1 MRLEAVGDQPST
13 PSRKDFEAPVTLS
26 HPTTER
32 RHWLVDVAHH
42 AGLYDL
48 KLQANAPFTQIR
60 AAWAE
65 IARAS
70 GISEEALAERVA
82 QHFRLTVADL
92 GAVEHQT
99 AKLIPEKTARK
110 HGVLPLQ
117 ASDQMLVVATSDPL
131 SIEAEQEIQFLSGRQ
146 AVFQVAAPGPLLEA
160 IERAYSREKI
170 VDFVLQTLAA
180 EAASEDVLIVKD
192 RSADVAA
199 VEGPQPT
206 HSIANLVHRVLG
218 RAIESGASAVLVGPS
233 NDSGHVRFRID
244 GVAEHFMHLPTP
256 ALVRMIRRIKELARL
271 NPDVRGQPQEGR
283 FRATVGGQAYRM
295 HVTTEPAGSLDRA
308 SIRITRPEGHP
319 SLAELPLT
327 PDEHIALARLTDGR
341 GGLVLVAVPDGATGS
356 YVLRSLTKTLGSA
369 GAKVVSLET
378 SIDYDLEGV
387 KSVLVD
393 PAGGLGFRE
402 ALAAALEGGPDV
414 VALSDFTD
422 ASAAGLAVEA
432 AQRGTLVLAVCRGED
447 AISGVA
453 RLTTLGLDRGRIA
466 ASLRAVIAERLLR
479 RICGDCG
486 KSVRAPD
493 DVPMGERALSEAYG
507 LQPNRVPVGC
517 DACRGTGFRG
527 RVPILEIIPF
537 EGRLAEMIGAG
548 ALLSDLKNTARTMGL
563 PDLRDI
569 GMRRVLAG
577 ETSIQEVERVL
588 GRSLS
593 KEGGSA
599 TRVLVVDD
607 SAADR
612 LLMKTLLE
620 QHGFS
625 VTEAPNGAAALK
637 LLEVSSGVS
646 VVLLDLLM
654 PEMDGRET
662 LGRLRSSVRTAG
674 IPVVILT
681 ASDDPDL
688 ELQLLEA
695 GADDYLGK
703 PVDPARLVARVR
715 SVIRRSAWPTESA
728 MV

>member
-1 MRLEAVGDQPST
+1 MTVSY
-13 PSRKDFEAPVTLS
+13 
-26 HPTTER
+26 PTAER

-42 AGLYDL
+42 AGLHDL
-48 KLQANAPFTQIR
+48 KLQAGAPFTQIR

-82 QHFRLTVADL
+82 QHFRLKAADL
-92 GAVEHQT
+92 QAVEHQT

-131 SIEAEQEIQFLSGRQ
+131 SIEAEQEIQFLAGRQ

-180 EAASEDVLIVKD
+180 EAATEDVQIVKE
-192 RSADVAA
+192 RSADVARTEA
-199 VEGPQPT
+199 PSPT
-206 HSIANLVHRVLG
+206 HSIANLAHRVLG
-218 RAIESGASAVLVGPS
+218 RAIEAGASAVLIGPA
-233 NDSGHVRFRID
+233 NDSGHVQFRID

-283 FRATVGGQAYRM
+283 FRATVGGQTYRM
-295 HVTTEPAGSLDRA
+295 HVSTEPAGSLDRA
-308 SIRITRPEGHP
+308 SIRITRPGGHP
-319 SLAELPLT
+319 SLSDLPLT
-327 PDEHIALARLTDGR
+327 EGEHAALSGLTDGR
-341 GGLVLVAVPDGATGS
+341 GGLVLVAVPENGGGS
-356 YVLRSLTKTLGSA
+356 YVVRSLLQTLGSA

-378 SIDYDLEGV
+378 SVDYDLEGV
-387 KSVLVD
+387 RSVQVD
-393 PAGGLGFRE
+393 PIRGLGFRE
-402 ALAAALEGGPDV
+402 SLAGALESGPDV

-422 ASAAGLAVEA
+422 ASAAALAVEA

-453 RLTTLGLDRGRIA
+453 RLTTLGLDRARIA
-466 ASLRAVIAERLLR
+466 GSLRAVIAERLLR

-486 KSVRAPD
+486 KSVTAPD
-493 DVPMGERALSEAYG
+493 DVPMGERALSEVYG
-507 LQPNRVPVGC
+507 LKPDRVPVGC
-517 DACRGTGFRG
+517 ETCRGTGFRG

-537 EGRLAEMIGAG
+537 EGQLAEMIRGG
-548 ALLSDLKNTARTMGL
+548 ALLSDLKNAARHNGI
-563 PDLRDI
+563 PDLREV

-588 GRSLS
+588 GRTLS
-593 KEGGSA
+593 ADSGAA
-599 TRVLVVDD
+599 TGVLVVDD

-620 QHGFS
+620 QHGFK
-625 VTEAPNGAAALK
+625 VREAPNGAAALK
-637 LLEVSSGVS
+637 MLETSGGVS

-715 SVIRRSAWPTESA
+715 SVIRRSAWPADSGMA
-728 MV
+728 